1 MGCDIHLHTEVKVA
15 GKWHHMGH
23 PYIKRYYLLFAKM
36 ANVRNDP
43 VRVIDPIKRHLG
55 IPEDATELTKLCFA
69 LDRESY
75 YNLREGW
82 LDRKQIVELTEWYDR
97 RIPEEA
103 QGLEGVMGYL
113 NHNAWTCPSIEFED
127 VRFIFWFDN

>member
-23 PYIKRYYLLFAKM
+23 PFIRRHYLLFAKM

-55 IPEDATELTKLCFA
+55 IPEDATELTKLCFE
-69 LDRESY
+69 LDRENYSD
-75 YNLREGW
+75 LREGW
-82 LDRKQIVELTEWYDR
+82 LDSIHIRELYEWYDKLN
-97 RIPEEA
+97 EA
-103 QGLEGVMGYL
+103 HGLEGWW
-113 NHNAWTCPSIEFED
+113 AFRIPFED